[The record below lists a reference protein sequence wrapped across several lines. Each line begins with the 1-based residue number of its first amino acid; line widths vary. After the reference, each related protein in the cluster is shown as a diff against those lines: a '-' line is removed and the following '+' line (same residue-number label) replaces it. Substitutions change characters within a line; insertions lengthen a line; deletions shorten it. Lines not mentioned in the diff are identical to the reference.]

1 MSNKYVS
8 SIFRKIFSPK
18 PQILIANA
26 MRTICK
32 SARRKNTFFRPVLLQ
47 IARAVNSADLG
58 QQSKKY
64 GNSRICLIFSRFL
77 SVAQKAEPLKS
88 SASSLFTLPFSK
100 FLWLYCYLFQLPDI
114 LYILLNRTV
123 GGEFTRAGNIEHR

>member
-77 SVAQKAEPLKS
+77 SVAQKAEPFQKLRFL
-88 SASSLFTLPFSK
+88 SLHITIFKIFMALLLPFPASRYPLHTPQSYGRRK
-100 FLWLYCYLFQLPDI
+100 IYRSRQ
-114 LYILLNRTV
+114 
-123 GGEFTRAGNIEHR
+123 H